1 MRGSHTARR
10 VLARLR
16 PGAAPDA
23 HLQQELDQARTRL
36 RRTRARLERARQ
48 KAAGLERELKLTR
61 ASLRSPVHDLVL
73 PDRVGEA
80 IARVSAEKLTY
91 LSRENLA
98 TLATLVLDVERRGLP
113 GAVVEAGTARG
124 GSAIVMAAAKS
135 PERPM
140 WVYDVFGMIPPPTD
154 EDGVD
159 VHARY
164 EKIVAGESRG
174 VGAEV
179 YYGYRDNLY
188 DEVTDSFARLGVPV
202 AEHGVVLVQGLF
214 QDTVH
219 PDGPVALAHLDGDWY
234 ESTLTCLERI
244 APALV
249 PGGRIVLD
257 DYWAWSGC
265 RRAVDEYFA
274 DRPGYV
280 VERRAKVHVV
290 RV

>member
-1 MRGSHTARR
+1 VRASARARR

-16 PGAAPDA
+16 HAAAPDPV
-23 HLQQELDQARTRL
+23 LQQELTQARTRL
-36 RRTRARLERARQ
+36 RRTRAQLRDARQ

-61 ASLRSPVHDLVL
+61 VSLRNPVHDLVL
-73 PDRVGEA
+73 PDRVTEV
-80 IARVSAEKLTY
+80 IAQASAEKLTY

-135 PERPM
+135 PDRPM
-140 WVYDVFGMIPPPTD
+140 LVYDVFGMIPPPTD
-154 EDGVD
+154 ADGED
-159 VHARY
+159 VHERY
-164 EKIVAGESRG
+164 ERIVAGESRG
-174 VGAEV
+174 VGEET

-202 AEHGVVLVQGLF
+202 AEHGVELVQGLF

>member
-1 MRGSHTARR
+1 VRASETARS

-16 PGAAPDA
+16 PAAAPDA
-23 HLQQELDQARTRL
+23 VLQQELTQARTRL
-36 RRTRARLERARQ
+36 RRTRAQLRQARR

-73 PDRVGEA
+73 PDRVAEV
-80 IARVSAEKLTY
+80 IERVSAEKLTY

-135 PERPM
+135 PDRPM
-140 WVYDVFGMIPPPTD
+140 QVYDVFGMIPPPTD
-154 EDGVD
+154 ADGAD
-159 VHARY
+159 VHERY
-164 EKIVAGESRG
+164 ERIVAGESRG
-174 VGAEV
+174 VGAET

-188 DEVTDSFARLGVPV
+188 DEVTDSFERLGVPV
-202 AEHGVVLVQGLF
+202 AKHGVELVQGLF
-214 QDTVH
+214 ADTVH
-219 PDGPVALAHLDGDWY
+219 PAGPVALAHLDGDWY

>member
-1 MRGSHTARR
+1 MKGSDTARR

-16 PGAAPDA
+16 PAAAPDA
-23 HLQQELDQARTRL
+23 DLSQELAQARTRL
-36 RRTRARLERARQ
+36 RRTRAQLKQAREKAARLE
-48 KAAGLERELKLTR
+48 GELKLTR

-73 PDRVGEA
+73 PDRVLAVIE
-80 IARVSAEKLTY
+80 RVSEEKLTY
-91 LSRENLA
+91 LSRDNLA

-124 GSAIVMAAAKS
+124 GSAIVMAAAKT

-140 WVYDVFGMIPPPTD
+140 QVYDVFGMIPPPTD
-154 EDGVD
+154 EDGAD
-159 VHARY
+159 VHERY
-164 EKIVAGESRG
+164 DKIVAGESRG

-202 AEHGVVLVQGLF
+202 AEHGVDLVQGLF

-244 APALV
+244 APVLV

>member
-1 MRGSHTARR
+1 MKGSDAARR

-16 PGAAPDA
+16 PAAAPDA
-23 HLQQELDQARTRL
+23 DLSHELAQARTRL
-36 RRTRARLERARQ
+36 RRTRAQLKQAREKAARLE
-48 KAAGLERELKLTR
+48 GELKLTR

-73 PDRVGEA
+73 PDRVLEV
-80 IARVSAEKLTY
+80 IERVSEEKLTY
-91 LSRENLA
+91 LSRDNLA

-124 GSAIVMAAAKS
+124 GSAIVMAAAKT

-140 WVYDVFGMIPPPTD
+140 QVYDVFGMIPPPTD
-154 EDGVD
+154 EDGAD
-159 VHARY
+159 VHERY
-164 EKIVAGESRG
+164 DKIVAGESRG
-174 VGAEV
+174 VGTEV

-265 RRAVDEYFA
+265 RRADDEYFA
-274 DRPGYV
+274 DRPGSV